1 MFTNKTEEV
10 TSLRLVAKSGAQYD
24 IRLVKGDLH
33 KFGRDS
39 EGRKV
44 EIKCSYGVS
53 VGGDGTS
60 HEYNFKTKREACDFY
75 GRVISEKLY
84 AGYRFENAVK

>member
-1 MFTNKTEEV
+1 MFTGEYKEV
-10 TSLRLVAKSGAQYD
+10 TSVRLVAKGGAKYD

-39 EGRKV
+39 EGREV

-53 VGGDGTS
+53 VGNESDS
-60 HEYNFKTKREACDFY
+60 HEYNFTTKYEACSAF
-75 GRVISEKLY
+75 GRFVTDKLY
-84 AGYRFENAVK
+84 AGYRFANAVK